1 MKRTISV
8 VLLVC
13 LCLTLMAG
21 CKKEDGPLYSY
32 KDLSEYVEVGNV
44 IGLKYTLEVAPVTDD
59 AVNSFVNS
67 ALKEKGYGEEKEI
80 TDRAVQNGD
89 TVNIDFVGKK
99 DGVAFE
105 GGTSQGYDLV
115 IGSNSF
121 IEGFEAGLVGATVGE
136 TRNLDLKFPENYGK
150 DELNGAA
157 VVFEVKVNSI
167 KATVYPEL
175 TDEIVAEI
183 SDSKTVAEYL
193 KYANDQVVSA
203 NQQTAIKNANDSV
216 WAQAMENLKI
226 NKIPDREYK
235 FFEEYA
241 REDYENYAA
250 SYGVTLDDLI
260 KQSGLTNEQF
270 EQEIAS
276 YAKGYAEFYLA
287 NVAIARNQDIEI
299 TDAEYATGLENFA
312 KQNNYSSAKEAEN
325 SIDTEIFKLS
335 LLAEKV
341 LNYLVENAVEA

>member
-1 MKRTISV
+1 MKRIISV
-8 VLLVC
+8 VILVC

-21 CKKEDGPLYSY
+21 CKKEDGPLYGY

-44 IGLKYTLEVAPVTDD
+44 IGLKYKLEVAPVTDD

-80 TDRAVQNGD
+80 KEGTVKNGD
-89 TVNIDFVGKK
+89 TVNIDYKGMK
-99 DGVAFE
+99 DGVAFK
-105 GGTSQGYDLV
+105 GGTAAGADLT
-115 IGSNSF
+115 IGSGQF
-121 IEGFEAGLVGATVGE
+121 IPGFEEGLVGVAVGE
-136 TRNLDLKFPENYGK
+136 TKNLDLTFPENYHNA
-150 DELNGAA
+150 DLAGAA

-167 KATVYPEL
+167 KTTVYPEL
-175 TDEIVAEI
+175 SDTLVAEI
-183 SDSKTVAEYL
+183 SDKTTVAEYL
-193 KYANDQVVSA
+193 EYAKAQALETNK
-203 NQQTAIKNANDSV
+203 QTAIKNANDSV

-235 FFEEYA
+235 FFEDYA
-241 REDYENYAA
+241 REDYESYAA

-270 EQEIAS
+270 EQQIAS

-299 TDAEYATGLENFA
+299 TDKEYATGLENYA

-335 LLAEKV
+335 LLSEKV